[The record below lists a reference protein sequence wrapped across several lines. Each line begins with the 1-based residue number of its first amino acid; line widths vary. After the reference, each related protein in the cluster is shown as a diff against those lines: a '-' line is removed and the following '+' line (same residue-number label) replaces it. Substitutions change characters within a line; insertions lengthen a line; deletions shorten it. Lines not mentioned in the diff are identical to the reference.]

1 MKAILLW
8 GFFIMLIIA
17 SSDTSATQTNT
28 SNLQSQQKTSS
39 HTSPP
44 DNTTQELRQEIEQLK
59 STVSSQGKKLELQ
72 KRALDLIAQPKESNN
87 TAMVTAFGVVL
98 AAAIAGFFAIRNQ
111 NRQAA
116 QERLLKAVELIMD
129 SRSGYQADIRRQN
142 LDVFLDEPTRKHL
155 EDIKG
160 KFSGPEYTDLLLSLA
175 QAMSDKAA
183 APDEVL
189 KIWQSVLK
197 HKKIYHKVTYP
208 NVDQHKST

>member
-1 MKAILLW
+1 MRAILLW
-8 GFFIMLIIA
+8 GFFIMLVIT
-17 SSDTSATQTNT
+17 SNDTSATQTNT
-28 SNLQSQQKTSS
+28 SNFQSQQKTSS
-39 HTSPP
+39 QTSPP
-44 DNTTQELRQEIEQLK
+44 ANTAQELREEIEQLK
-59 STVSSQGKKLELQ
+59 STVSSQGKQLELQ
-72 KRALDLIAQPKESNN
+72 KLAFDLIAQPKQSNN
-87 TAMVTAFGVVL
+87 TAMVTAFGIVL

-142 LDVFLDEPTRKHL
+142 LDVFLDEPARKHL
-155 EDIKG
+155 EDIKE

-183 APDEVL
+183 SPDKVL

-197 HKKIYHKVTYP
+197 HKNIFHKITYP
-208 NVDQHKST
+208 NMDQHKST